1 MNGGAGM
8 SGLFQRRL
16 AEILMQSNQ
25 SLQDLLSAIDGLIE
39 AWATG
44 EDDAEYRKA
53 IIQTRRAVGNVQI
66 DGNVVAE
73 ILRSQIADLARPV
86 FHEKEV
92 LQMLGHDSTWLLKQR
107 QQGRW
112 MNYLT
117 DGSRGGRLYTR
128 EQILQNLQESS
139 GNVRPIKRA
148 A

>member
-1 MNGGAGM
+1 M

-16 AEILMQSNQ
+16 TEILMQDQQ
-25 SLQDLLSAIDGLIE
+25 SLQQLLALIDGLIE

-44 EDDAEYRKA
+44 EDDGKYRKA
-53 IIQTRRAVGNVQI
+53 IIQTRRAVGSIQL

-73 ILRSQIADLARPV
+73 ILRSQIADLSRPV

-128 EQILQNLQESS
+128 EQILQNLEELS
-139 GNVRPIKRA
+139 GNVRPMRKA